1 MGAHGVCTL
10 TSKHQ
15 SYLTRGGCSNTCRWL
30 LWVIGQ
36 PLPASFGRRS
46 PGLAMPGAEG
56 GDASVS
62 SRHAELVPCST
73 QVSLGCWQTQ
83 LPFKVMRNSSSVCV
97 LQKKDWSPREK
108 GVKTQFLGLFD
119 TYFSSSLASR
129 SCEAAIRASIRA
141 ISIWRHMASSMLL
154 LLPAPKMGTLSE
166 KPSMRL
172 LWHLGPFS

>member
-1 MGAHGVCTL
+1 MGAHGVCIL

-15 SYLTRGGCSNTCRWL
+15 SCLTGGGCSNTCRWL
-30 LWVIGQ
+30 LWVIRQ
-36 PLPASFGRRS
+36 PLPASFGRHS

-97 LQKKDWSPREK
+97 LQKKDWSPE
-108 GVKTQFLGLFD
+108 LGMDLCCAGEPRVAPSPG
-119 TYFSSSLASR
+119 TASGGYCWCVCAAGRTGSSS
-129 SCEAAIRASIRA
+129 C
-141 ISIWRHMASSMLL
+141 SS
-154 LLPAPKMGTLSE
+154 
-166 KPSMRL
+166 
-172 LWHLGPFS
+172 